1 MEKVMM
7 METYIGSYGADS
19 DLFGSILRTF
29 ISINGIEWSE
39 DNVCVF
45 DGLQNVLD
53 RCTAWYEERLSAE
66 KAGELVR
73 EDLKDH
79 AQATSV
85 KPCLPDTSAH
95 DQGSGADDVGSPTAL
110 PVGIQIY
117 TAEPITDRKSAFV
130 GRACRIHHPSEVP
143 LVLAHLMSD
152 RRISRAAHPV
162 INAWRCQAEGVLHQ
176 DNDDDGETAAG
187 GRIAHL
193 LQILFLRALVDTMG
207 SSSGSS
213 SSSASYSQSSTP
225 EPPKSQDPKRKR
237 KEPPAP
243 EPAQDDGSSSDSSSD
258 SDDSDNEDKSKLILT
273 PVAPIGDEPVLSHAE
288 RRRRKRE
295 ARLAAKLEAEGG
307 PAPKKRKLKDGKAAV
322 DSSKSSGGKSARKN
336 SVWVGNMSFKT
347 QQENLRT
354 FFQWVGGEITR
365 IHMPTKTAEKP
376 GVKPENR
383 GFAYVDF
390 STPEAKTAAIALSEQ
405 PLLGRKLL
413 IKDGDSFEGR
423 PAAIGENV
431 ITDSA
436 VAHKTHSKTAQKIL
450 RNQKQPAAPTL
461 FIGNL
466 PFETTVEAIRELLE
480 AHREVKTKGEDKKKE
495 KEKSKFKDEEGEGGE
510 DDGEEKPKD
519 GWIRKIRMGTFEDTG
534 HCKGFAFVDFTSV
547 DHATSALIN
556 PRNHHLNGRDLVV
569 EYASPDAVR
578 RGAPKDAKPAGGGA
592 PQKTK
597 RGLSAGY
604 HRTKSKQ
611 AVRSVPRRPQD
622 IAAKE
627 EAKKAEEAR
636 NTRKGLPNPSPSK
649 AEGSDATV
657 RHKGPKSRPR
667 PGAALAL
674 AKRESAAIVASQGQ
688 KITF

>member
-1 MEKVMM
+1 M
-7 METYIGSYGADS
+7 GPS
-19 DLFGSILRTF
+19 
-29 ISINGIEWSE
+29 SE
-39 DNVCVF
+39 
-45 DGLQNVLD
+45 
-53 RCTAWYEERLSAE
+53 
-66 KAGELVR
+66 
-73 EDLKDH
+73 
-79 AQATSV
+79 
-85 KPCLPDTSAH
+85 
-95 DQGSGADDVGSPTAL
+95 
-110 PVGIQIY
+110 
-117 TAEPITDRKSAFV
+117 
-130 GRACRIHHPSEVP
+130 
-143 LVLAHLMSD
+143 
-152 RRISRAAHPV
+152 
-162 INAWRCQAEGVLHQ
+162 
-176 DNDDDGETAAG
+176 
-187 GRIAHL
+187 
-193 LQILFLRALVDTMG
+193 
-207 SSSGSS
+207 SS
-213 SSSASYSQSSTP
+213 SSSSSSSRSVSP
-225 EPPKSQDPKRKR
+225 EPPKSQDLKRKR
-237 KEPPAP
+237 KDHPAP
-243 EPAQDDGSSSDSSSD
+243 EPAQDDSSSDGSSD
-258 SDDSDNEDKSKLILT
+258 SDDSDNEDSSAPALSQET
-273 PVAPIGDEPVLSHAE
+273 PAVDEPVLSHAE

-295 ARLAAKLEAEGG
+295 ARLAAKREAEGG
-307 PAPKKRKLKDGKAAV
+307 PVPKKRKLKDGKAAAV
-322 DSSKSSGGKSARKN
+322 DASKSSGDKSARKN
-336 SVWVGNMSFKT
+336 SVWVGNMSYKT

-365 IHMPTKTAEKP
+365 IHMPMKEAEKP

-390 STPEAKTAAIALSEQ
+390 STPEAKIAAIALSEQ

-450 RNQKQPAAPTL
+450 RNQKQPAGPTL

-466 PFETTVEAIRELLE
+466 PFETTVETIRELFE
-480 AHREVKTKGEDKKKE
+480 SHRETKTKGEEKKR
-495 KEKSKFKDEEGEGGE
+495 SKFKDEGGEEKEGGE
-510 DDGEEKPKD
+510 GKGERKDEDEGEQKPKD
-519 GWIRKIRMGTFEDTG
+519 NWIRKIRMGTFEDTG
-534 HCKGFAFVDFTSV
+534 HCKGFTFVDFTSV

-604 HRTKSKQ
+604 HRTKSKL

-627 EAKKAEEAR
+627 AAKKAEEAR
-636 NTRKGLPNPSPSK
+636 NARKGLPNPSPSK